1 LPCSEKEYTTT
12 DGNWIT
18 PPEHY
23 CKNTYVCPT
32 ICQSDWSLIDHLTF
46 NKANQRGE
54 ENKARQL
61 HKFASLL
68 KMQQKTRI
76 PKETVIN
83 LSGQSL
89 DDGLLSL
96 LQKGLNYAITPCNVP
111 IEELLTGVEK
121 AVQALPVES
130 AEEARQETIRI
141 IESASKPKDNLTKS
155 ERAALRNL
163 KK

>member
-1 LPCSEKEYTTT
+1 
-12 DGNWIT
+12 
-18 PPEHY
+18 
-23 CKNTYVCPT
+23 
-32 ICQSDWSLIDHLTF
+32 
-46 NKANQRGE
+46 
-54 ENKARQL
+54 
-61 HKFASLL
+61 
-68 KMQQKTRI
+68 MQQKTRI